1 MTGAQSLSN
10 FLEKIFHFGYDAI
23 IILILND
30 FQFFDF
36 AHARNAENIFGP
48 DSPLADMECP
58 HVTQTKRPRGRP
70 KSQFSES
77 SAGTMQALD
86 RALSVLTAAAREDGV
101 SLSELAHA
109 LDIPTATTHRILT
122 TLQKRDFL
130 RFDEEQQDWTI
141 GIEAYR
147 TGVAYLKRTNLSDA
161 GRPVMRRLMEETGET
176 ANLAVPD
183 GAEVVFIGQV
193 ETGNPIRAFFP
204 PGSRTPMH
212 ASGIGKAILA
222 ALSEERRVALMAG
235 AGLRGFTEQTHVTP
249 GTLFDDLA
257 QTAARGWSFDRN
269 ERHDGMSCIG
279 AAIFNERAEPC
290 AGISISGPSSRF
302 TDARLPEFGQ
312 AVAQAA
318 ERITHLI
325 AGRAPAM
332 PDAAVP

>member
-1 MTGAQSLSN
+1 MTQA
-10 FLEKIFHFGYDAI
+10 
-23 IILILND
+23 
-30 FQFFDF
+30 
-36 AHARNAENIFGP
+36 P
-48 DSPLADMECP
+48 
-58 HVTQTKRPRGRP
+58 RPRGRP
-70 KSQFSES
+70 RSAFTDKG
-77 SAGTMQALD
+77 AGTLQALD
-86 RALSVLTAAAREDGV
+86 RALALLAEVARRDGASLTD
-101 SLSELAHA
+101 LSRS

-122 TLQKRDFL
+122 TLQGRDFV
-130 RFDEEQQDWTI
+130 RFDEERQDWSV
-141 GIEAYR
+141 GLEAYR
-147 TGVAYLKRTNLSDA
+147 TGVAYLRRAGLADM

-332 PDAAVP
+332 PDTADGAVP

>member
-1 MTGAQSLSN
+1 MQS
-10 FLEKIFHFGYDAI
+10 
-23 IILILND
+23 
-30 FQFFDF
+30 
-36 AHARNAENIFGP
+36 
-48 DSPLADMECP
+48 
-58 HVTQTKRPRGRP
+58 
-70 KSQFSES
+70 
-77 SAGTMQALD
+77 LD
-86 RALSVLTAAAREDGV
+86 RALSVLTAAAGQDGV
-101 SLSELAHA
+101 SLTELAQS

-122 TLQKRDFL
+122 TLQKRGFL

-183 GAEVVFIGQV
+183 ADEVVFIGQV

-222 ALSEERRVALMAG
+222 VLSQERRVMLMTG
-235 AGLRGFTEQTHVTP
+235 AGLRGFTDQTHVTP

-279 AAIFNERAEPC
+279 AAIFDERGEPC

-312 AVAQAA
+312 AVVQAA
-318 ERITHLI
+318 GRITHLI
-325 AGRAPAM
+325 AGRAPAI
-332 PDAAVP
+332 PDAADGAVP

>member
-1 MTGAQSLSN
+1 MQS
-10 FLEKIFHFGYDAI
+10 
-23 IILILND
+23 
-30 FQFFDF
+30 
-36 AHARNAENIFGP
+36 
-48 DSPLADMECP
+48 
-58 HVTQTKRPRGRP
+58 
-70 KSQFSES
+70 
-77 SAGTMQALD
+77 LD
-86 RALSVLTAAAREDGV
+86 RALTVLVAAARQDGV
-101 SLSELAHA
+101 SLSELAQS

-130 RFDEEQQDWTI
+130 RFDETRQDWTI

-147 TGVAYLKRTNLSDA
+147 TGVAYLKRTDLSDV

-222 ALSEERRVALMAG
+222 VLSEERRKTLLSG
-235 AGLRGFTEQTHVTP
+235 AGLRGFTDQTHVTRDA
-249 GTLFDDLA
+249 LFDDLVR
-257 QTAARGWSFDRN
+257 TAARGWSFDRN

-279 AAIFNERAEPC
+279 AAIFNDRGEPC

-302 TDARLPEFGQ
+302 TDARLPEFGL
-312 AVAQAA
+312 AVKRAA
-318 ERITHLI
+318 TRITHLI
-325 AGRAPAM
+325 AGQAATDGDTVDRAAS
-332 PDAAVP
+332 